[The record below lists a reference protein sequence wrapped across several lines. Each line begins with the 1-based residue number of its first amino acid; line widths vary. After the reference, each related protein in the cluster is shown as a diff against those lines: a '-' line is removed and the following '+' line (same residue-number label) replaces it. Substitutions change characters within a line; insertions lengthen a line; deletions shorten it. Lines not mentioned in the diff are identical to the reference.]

1 MRKKGVVGNAN
12 IVEKIV
18 HVEDKEKMRELEE
31 KLEKEKKE
39 IRRKAD
45 EEQKNIEKQANL
57 QKEEKEKIISEIRKR
72 EEAEEKAKTKQ

>member
-1 MRKKGVVGNAN
+1 MYIISAIIFYTIGWLVGNAN

-18 HVEDKEKMRELEE
+18 HVEDKEKMKELEE

-45 EEQKNIEKQANL
+45 EEQKHIEKQANL
-57 QKEEKEKIISEIRKR
+57 
-72 EEAEEKAKTKQ
+72 

>member
-18 HVEDKEKMRELEE
+18 HVEDKEKMKELEE
-31 KLEKEKKE
+31 KLEREKKE

-57 QKEEKEKIISEIRKR
+57 
-72 EEAEEKAKTKQ
+72 

>member
-1 MRKKGVVGNAN
+1 MRKKGVVGNPN

-57 QKEEKEKIISEIRKR
+57 
-72 EEAEEKAKTKQ
+72 

>member
-18 HVEDKEKMRELEE
+18 HVEDKEKMKELEE

-45 EEQKNIEKQANL
+45 EEQKHIEKQANL
-57 QKEEKEKIISEIRKR
+57 
-72 EEAEEKAKTKQ
+72 

>member
-1 MRKKGVVGNAN
+1 LDPAEIMRKKGVVGNPN

-57 QKEEKEKIISEIRKR
+57 
-72 EEAEEKAKTKQ
+72 